1 MGGPFD
7 LSMSR
12 VSQYLHDIPTS
23 TVKRTSYGA
32 VPPAKQQPICNA
44 RQLFLPPSLSAEPNY
59 YQSISHDKDC
69 SAKGS
74 THQAVAGRCSTVG
87 PKLAVD
93 RSTHAPLPI
102 LSVLDD
108 LTPGHAISLRPS
120 EEQKRHIHVPR
131 SSCLYI
137 GRTQREAVAMLFVQE
152 GATVRETSLLTL
164 TVPDARFPGH

>member
-1 MGGPFD
+1 MLGSFSS
-7 LSMSR
+7 L
-12 VSQYLHDIPTS
+12 L
-23 TVKRTSYGA
+23 
-32 VPPAKQQPICNA
+32 
-44 RQLFLPPSLSAEPNY
+44 LFSAEPNY

-152 GATVRETSLLTL
+152 GATVRETPLLTL